1 MARMVNQEAEETIKI
16 TLSREE
22 TRTTSSSLVSK
33 STGSHKV
40 IRVVAAVVVV
50 IQTKANVP
58 KACQASQ
65 AFLSSNSTKVKE
77 INR

>member
-33 STGSHKV
+33 STDSHKV

-50 IQTKANVP
+50 MQAKANVP
-58 KACQASQ
+58 KACQTSQ
-65 AFLSSNSTKVKE
+65 ALLSSNSTKVQE